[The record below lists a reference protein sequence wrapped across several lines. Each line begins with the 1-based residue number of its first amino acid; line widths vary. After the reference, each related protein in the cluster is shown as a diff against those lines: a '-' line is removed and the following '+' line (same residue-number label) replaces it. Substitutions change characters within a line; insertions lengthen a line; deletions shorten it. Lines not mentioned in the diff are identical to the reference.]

1 MSGRPSDPRP
11 SGGALEPGSGAVAAG
26 ADPAAEAH
34 SGLGGQ
40 VVSYA
45 VILAVSLALFW
56 VAGSLPAS
64 RWEPLGAGAFPKMV
78 LGLLAL
84 VSVLGLI
91 GGLRRL
97 RAARRAEGSGRAS
110 DGAVTGGLVRFRMVL
125 VVLASFVVY
134 VAVLRWIGFSV
145 ATFVFLLVL
154 QLALGPKRAGAIAVM
169 VAIAVVFSFG
179 TDLLFAEAFN
189 VFLPRSRIF

>member
-1 MSGRPSDPRP
+1 MSGKATPPRGAGPDNP
-11 SGGALEPGSGAVAAG
+11 SGPAAG
-26 ADPAAEAH
+26 GGGSAADPAAEVHA
-34 SGLGGQ
+34 GLGGQ

-45 VILAVSLALFW
+45 VILAISVALFV

-78 LGLLAL
+78 LGVLAM
-84 VSVLGLI
+84 VSAFGLI

-97 RAARRAEGSGRAS
+97 RAARAGAAAAPG
-110 DGAVTGGLVRFRMVL
+110 GAVLARFRTVA

-134 VAVLRWIGFSV
+134 VAVLRWIGFSL
-145 ATFVFLLVL
+145 ATFVFLLAL
-154 QLALGPKRAGAIAVM
+154 QLVLGPKRPRSIAIMAV
-169 VAIAVVFSFG
+169 IAVVFSVG
-179 TDLLFAEAFN
+179 IDLLFAEVFN

>member
-1 MSGRPSDPRP
+1 MSDRRSDPRP
-11 SGGALEPGSGAVAAG
+11 RGADPEPGSGAVAAG

-45 VILAVSLALFW
+45 VILAISLALFW

-84 VSVLGLI
+84 VSALGLI

-97 RAARRAEGSGRAS
+97 RVARAAEASG
-110 DGAVTGGLVRFRMVL
+110 GAAGGGLARFRMVL

-145 ATFVFLLVL
+145 ATFVFLLAL

-169 VAIAVVFSFG
+169 VAIAAVFSFG